1 MINKIALLLFLM
13 LSVTALSQK
22 KLGVESTLR
31 VNQNR
36 IEQRILELA
45 KYGKEAN
52 GETQRVA
59 FTQADIEGRRYFI
72 EVMKQAGLDITV
84 DYAGNIIGK
93 RNGKDPKKKPIVFG
107 SHIDT
112 VPHGG
117 NYDGCYGSVSALEV
131 IEVLNENSII
141 TNHPLEVIIF
151 SNEEGGVVGSS
162 ALAGMLRMEA
172 MDEMTNSG
180 LTMREGITAIGGNPD
195 RIGEVKRKAGDIKYF
210 LELHI
215 EQGGT
220 LDREKIQIG
229 VVEGIVGLNWWEVTV
244 DGFANHA
251 GTTPMNMRKD
261 ALLTASKLVVAVN
274 ETVNS
279 FEGRQVGTV
288 GKLSVAPGAPNVIP
302 GKVVFT
308 LELRDLSVEKIQQV
322 FAAIEGKAK
331 ALAQETGTTITF
343 KPLSISSKP
352 AMANPFIQQTIVAS
366 VKDLGFTYLFL
377 PSGAGHDAQE
387 MALLAPMGMIF
398 IPSKGGISHSPKE
411 FSTAHDMANGA
422 NVLLH
427 TILKLDKE

>member
-1 MINKIALLLFLM
+1 MRNFIPFFFLLF
-13 LSVTALSQK
+13 SVTCYAQK
-22 KLGVESTLR
+22 KSTNHESLR

-45 KYGKEAN
+45 NYGKEEN

-59 FTQADIEGRRYFI
+59 FTQADIEGRTY
-72 EVMKQAGLDITV
+72 VMGLMKQAGLVVSIDF
-84 DYAGNIIGK
+84 AGNIIGK
-93 RNGKDPKKKPIVFG
+93 RAGKDSSKKPIAFG

-117 NYDGCYGSVSALEV
+117 NYDGCYGSISALEV
-131 IEVLNENSII
+131 IEILNENKVV

-151 SNEEGGVVGSS
+151 SDEEGGTVGSS
-162 ALAGMLRMEA
+162 ALAGQLRTEVL
-172 MDEMTNSG
+172 DEKTNSG
-180 LTMREGITAIGGNPD
+180 LTMRDGVNAIGGNAD
-195 RIGEVKRKAGDIKYF
+195 RIGEVKRNQGDIHYF
-210 LELHI
+210 IELHI

-220 LDREKIQIG
+220 LEREKIQIG
-229 VVEGIVGLNWWEVTV
+229 VVEGIVGLTWWEVTV

-261 ALLTASKLVVAVN
+261 ALLTASKLVVTIN

-279 FEGRQVGTV
+279 FDGQQVGTV
-288 GKLSVAPGAPNVIP
+288 GKLSVSPGAPNVIP

-308 LELRDLSVEKIQQV
+308 LELRDLSAEKIQQV
-322 FAAIEGKAK
+322 YRAIESRAN
-331 ALAQETGTTITF
+331 ALAQETGTSITF
-343 KPLSISSKP
+343 KPLAVDMKPALANPAVQNKIIESIS
-352 AMANPFIQQTIVAS
+352 Q
-366 VKDLGFTYLFL
+366 LGLTHKRM

-398 IPSKGGISHSPKE
+398 IPSVGGISHSPKE
-411 FSTAHDMANGA
+411 FSAALDMANGA

>member
-1 MINKIALLLFLM
+1 MKLHLFFALLM
-13 LSVTALSQK
+13 VTTAAFAQK
-22 KLGVESTLR
+22 TKKKAELPR
-31 VNQNR
+31 VNQAR
-36 IEQRILELA
+36 IEQRIFALA
-45 KYGKEAN
+45 KFGMEPN

-59 FTQADIEGRRYFI
+59 FTQADIDGRTYFI
-72 EVMKQAGLDITV
+72 GLMKQAGLDVSI
-84 DYAGNIIGK
+84 DFAGNIIGK
-93 RNGKDPKKKPIVFG
+93 RAGKDPAKKPILFG

-131 IEVLNENSII
+131 IDVLNENKII
-141 TNHPLEVIIF
+141 TNHPLEVIVF

-162 ALAGMLRMEA
+162 AIAGQLRMEA
-172 MDEMTNSG
+172 LDEKTNSG
-180 LTMREGITAIGGNPD
+180 LTMREGINAIGGNAD
-195 RIGEVKRKAGDIKYF
+195 RLGEVRRNKGDIKYF

-220 LDREKIQIG
+220 LEREKIQIG

-261 ALLTASKLVVAVN
+261 ALLTASKLVVDIN

-279 FEGRQVGTV
+279 FEGRHVGTV
-288 GKLSVAPGAPNVIP
+288 GKLSVSPGAPNVIP

-308 LELRDLSVEKIQQV
+308 LELRDLSATKIQQV
-322 FAAIEGKAK
+322 YTAIEGKSK
-331 ALAQETGTTITF
+331 ALAQETGTTITI

-352 AMANPFIQQTIVAS
+352 AMADPFIQQTIVAA
-366 VKDLGFTYLFL
+366 VKDLGYTHLFL

-398 IPSKGGISHSPKE
+398 IPSVGGISHSPKE
-411 FSTAHDMANGA
+411 FSTAEDMARGA

-427 TILKLDKE
+427 TLLKLDQQ

>member
-1 MINKIALLLFLM
+1 MRTCSITLLIFC
-13 LSVTALSQK
+13 VFVVFGQRDKRKAT
-22 KLGVESTLR
+22 TLL
-31 VNQNR
+31 VNQSR
-36 IEQRILELA
+36 IEHRIFELA
-45 KYGKEAN
+45 KYGKESN

-59 FTQADIEGRRYFI
+59 FTRADIEGRQYFI
-72 EVMKQAGLDITV
+72 GLMKQAGLDVSV
-84 DYAGNIIGK
+84 DFAGNIIG
-93 RNGKDPKKKPIVFG
+93 RRAGRDSAKKPIAFG

-117 NYDGCYGSVSALEV
+117 NYDGCYGSISALEV
-131 IEVLNENSII
+131 IEILNENKIV

-162 ALAGMLRMEA
+162 ALAGQLRMEA
-172 MDEMTNSG
+172 LHEKTNSG
-180 LTMREGITAIGGNPD
+180 LTMREGINAIGGNAD
-195 RIGEVKRKAGDIKYF
+195 RIGEVKRSKGDIRYF
-210 LELHI
+210 VELHI

-220 LDREKIQIG
+220 LEREKIQIG

-244 DGFANHA
+244 EGFANHA

-261 ALLTASKLVVAVN
+261 ALLTASKMVLAIN

-288 GKLSVAPGAPNVIP
+288 GKLSVSPGAPNVVP

-308 LELRDLSVEKIQQV
+308 LELRDLSSEKIKMV
-322 FAAIEGKAK
+322 YEAIQNRAQ
-331 ALAQETGTTITF
+331 ALAKETGTTIAF

-352 AMANPFIQQTIVAS
+352 AMAAKEIQDKIVES
-366 VKDLGFTYLFL
+366 SNELGYTHLFL

-398 IPSKGGISHSPKE
+398 IPSVGGISHSPKE
-411 FSTAHDMANGA
+411 FSTAEDMARGA

-427 TILKLDKE
+427 TILKLDNQ

>member
-1 MINKIALLLFLM
+1 MKRHILLALLM
-13 LSVTALSQK
+13 VCTAALAQK
-22 KLGVESTLR
+22 NKKKAELPR
-31 VNQNR
+31 VNQAR
-36 IEQRILELA
+36 IEERIFALA
-45 KYGKEAN
+45 KYGMEAN

-59 FTQADIEGRRYFI
+59 FTQADIDGRNYFI
-72 EVMKQAGLDITV
+72 GLMKQAGLEVSIDF
-84 DYAGNIIGK
+84 AGNIIGK
-93 RNGKDPKKKPIVFG
+93 RAGKDPSKKPIVFG

-131 IEVLNENSII
+131 IDVLNENKII
-141 TNHPLEVIIF
+141 TSHPLEVIIF

-162 ALAGMLRMEA
+162 AIAGQLRMEA
-172 MDEMTNSG
+172 LDEKTNSG
-180 LTMREGITAIGGNPD
+180 LTMREGINAIGGNAD
-195 RIGEVKRKAGDIKYF
+195 RLGEVKRNKGDIKYF

-220 LDREKIQIG
+220 LEREKIQIG

-261 ALLTASKLVVAVN
+261 ALLTASKLVVDIN

-279 FEGRQVGTV
+279 FEGRHVGTV
-288 GKLSVAPGAPNVIP
+288 GKLSVSPGAPNVIP

-308 LELRDLSVEKIQQV
+308 LELRDLSAAKIQQV
-322 FAAIEGKAK
+322 FTAIEGKAK
-331 ALAQETGTTITF
+331 ALAQETGNTITI
-343 KPLSISSKP
+343 KPLSIASKP
-352 AMANPFIQQTIVAS
+352 AMADPFIQQTIVAS
-366 VKDLGFTYLFL
+366 AKDLGYTHLFL

-398 IPSKGGISHSPKE
+398 IPSAGGISHSPKE
-411 FSTAHDMANGA
+411 FSTAVDMANGA
-422 NVLLH
+422 NVLLR
-427 TILKLDKE
+427 TILKLDLQ